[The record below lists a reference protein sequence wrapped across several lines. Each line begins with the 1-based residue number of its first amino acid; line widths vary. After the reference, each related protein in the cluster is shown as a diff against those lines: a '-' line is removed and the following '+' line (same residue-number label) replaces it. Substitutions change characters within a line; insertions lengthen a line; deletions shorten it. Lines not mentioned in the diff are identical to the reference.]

1 MSNPASDK
9 VFAGSVPKVYEQYL
23 VPLIFEPYAED
34 LARRVALGPCTRVLE
49 IAAGTG
55 VVTRKLDSVLPKETS
70 IVATDLN
77 PAMLAVA
84 AEHIR
89 SDKVRFE
96 PADALALP
104 FAEGSFDLVV
114 CQFGLMFF
122 PDKVKGNAEARRI
135 LREGGHYIAVIW
147 DRLDRNPVSQI
158 VHDTVTDLYPED
170 PPSFFARTPHGYAD
184 PLQIERDM
192 RAAGF
197 GNVEIETVELESRP
211 VSAADAATGLVGG
224 SPLRNEIEERDPD
237 GVDSAIIAT
246 THALNRLDVNGRLD
260 SRLSAHIVTATK

>member
-1 MSNPASDK
+1 
-9 VFAGSVPKVYEQYL
+9 
-23 VPLIFEPYAED
+23 
-34 LARRVALGPCTRVLE
+34 
-49 IAAGTG
+49 
-55 VVTRKLDSVLPKETS
+55 
-70 IVATDLN
+70 
-77 PAMLAVA
+77 
-84 AEHIR
+84 
-89 SDKVRFE
+89 
-96 PADALALP
+96 LP
-104 FAEGSFDLVV
+104 FADGSFDAVV
-114 CQFGLMFF
+114 CQFGVMFF
-122 PDKVKGNAEARRI
+122 PDKVKGNVEARRI

-260 SRLSAHIVTATK
+260 SRLSAHIVTSTK

>member
-1 MSNPASDK
+1 MTSTDTD
-9 VFAGSVPKVYEQYL
+9 FAGSIPGLYDRYMG
-23 VPLIFEPYAED
+23 PLLFLPYADEV
-34 LARRVALGPCTRVLE
+34 ARRARTFAPRDILE
-49 IAAGTG
+49 TAAGTG
-55 VVTRKLDSVLPKETS
+55 LVTAALHSALPDAA

-260 SRLSAHIVTATK
+260 SRLSAHIVTSTK

>member
-1 MSNPASDK
+1 MTSTDS
-9 VFAGSVPKVYEQYL
+9 VFAGSIPGLYDRYMG
-23 VPLIFEPYAED
+23 PLLFLPYADEV
-34 LARRVALGPCTRVLE
+34 ARRAIQYAPRDILE
-49 IAAGTG
+49 TAAGTG
-55 VVTRKLDSVLPKETS
+55 LVTAALHSALPDAS

-77 PAMLAVA
+77 PAMLTVA
-84 AEHIR
+84 SEHIR

-96 PADALALP
+96 PADAQSLP
-104 FAEGSFDLVV
+104 FPDESFDLVV
-114 CQFGLMFF
+114 CQFGAMFF
-122 PDKVKGNAEARRI
+122 PDKVKANAEVRRV
-135 LREGGHYIAVIW
+135 LRDGGRYVAVIW
-147 DRLDRNPVSQI
+147 DRLDRNPAAQI
-158 VHDTVTDLYPED
+158 VHDTVTDIYPDD

-184 PLQIERDM
+184 PGAIERDL

-197 GNVEIETVELESRP
+197 ADIAIETVELQSRP